1 MLQPLLA
8 FHLHTIR
15 LISAF
20 TRLQTTQRALQ
31 KRGAR
36 ESREGAPNPLRKALD
51 YTTFF
56 IVEFWGR
63 PLFRQSDER
72 SSLVKLLQLQAG
84 V

>member
-51 YTTFF
+51 YTTIF